1 MLRTSLPGL
10 PPLIAGAE
18 NSDITRALCD
28 AKRELI
34 RQIEHQKSVRVPMNN
49 RQLSATIRHPDTSA
63 RPQTAIQKLNQQL
76 APANRETDTT
86 HITEARV
93 IGKNADIGRSAQAVA
108 RIPLTVNDVLRDHAR
123 RRARRTEI
131 IAAQST

>member
-1 MLRTSLPGL
+1 M
-10 PPLIAGAE
+10 
-18 NSDITRALCD
+18 
-28 AKRELI
+28 
-34 RQIEHQKSVRVPMNN
+34 
-49 RQLSATIRHPDTSA
+49 
-63 RPQTAIQKLNQQL
+63 
-76 APANRETDTT
+76 T

-131 IAAQST
+131 VAAQST

>member
-63 RPQTAIQKLNQQL
+63 RPQTAIQKLNQQP
-76 APANRETDTT
+76 APANRETDMT

-108 RIPLTVNDVLRDHAR
+108 RNPLTVNDVLRDHAR